1 MGHSE
6 MLLAVAGMTED
17 QIRERT
23 ERLAAEDWS
32 AFPASEQVA
41 LRFARKLTAV
51 PWEVTA
57 EDVKGLEAAFG
68 RHRAVDII
76 WHVAWGN
83 YMTRFADAF
92 QIPLETTNVFEKP
105 PEKAPETPPEKPPEK
120 P

>member
-17 QIRERT
+17 EIRERT
-23 ERLAAEDWS
+23 ERLASEDWS
-32 AFPASEQVA
+32 DFPASDQVA
-41 LRFARKLTAV
+41 FRFARKLTAV

-92 QIPLETTNVFEKP
+92 QIPLEPTNVFEKP
-105 PEKAPETPPEKPPEK
+105 PESPPETPAEKP
-120 P
+120 

>member
-17 QIRERT
+17 EIREKTDRI
-23 ERLAAEDWS
+23 AAEDWS
-32 AFPASEQVA
+32 GFPASDQVA
-41 LRFARKLTAV
+41 FRFARKLTAA
-51 PWEVTA
+51 PWDVTDL
-57 EDVKGLEAAFG
+57 DVKELEAAFG

-105 PEKAPETPPEKPPEK
+105 PEKPPEKP
-120 P
+120 

>member
-17 QIRERT
+17 EIRERT
-23 ERLAAEDWS
+23 DRIAAEDWS
-32 AFPASEQVA
+32 GFPASEQVA
-41 LRFARKLTAV
+41 FRFARKLTAA
-51 PWEVTA
+51 PWDVTDL
-57 EDVKGLEAAFG
+57 DVKELEAAFG

-105 PEKAPETPPEKPPEK
+105 PEKPPEAPKQP
-120 P
+120 